1 MAKQKG
7 QLFIISAP
15 SGSGKTTLCEL
26 LVKRMPRLARSVSLT
41 TRLPRRGEKNGKDY
55 VFVTEKKF
63 REKIKRGSLLEW
75 ARNFGYY
82 YGTPKDKVRKLLI
95 GGKDVILAIDVKGAM
110 KVKKL
115 YPNSIFIFIL
125 PPSMEELKKRLKKRR
140 ANDGA
145 EIRTR
150 IETAKKEISYLP
162 MYDYSVINDSIKH
175 AMAEL
180 GCIIKAERRKIAD

>member
-1 MAKQKG
+1 MKKKG

-26 LVKRMPRLARSVSLT
+26 LVKRIPRLARSVSLT

-55 VFVTEKKF
+55 IFVTEKKF

-82 YGTPKDKVRKLLI
+82 YGTPKDKVRKLLA

-110 KVKKL
+110 KVRKL
-115 YPNSIFIFIL
+115 YLDSIFIFIL
-125 PPSMEELKKRLKKRR
+125 PPSMEELKKRLKKRG
-140 ANDGA
+140 ANNGA

-150 IETAKKEISYLP
+150 VEIAKKEISYLP
-162 MYDYSVINDSIKH
+162 MYNYSVINDSIKH

-180 GCIIKAERRKIAD
+180 GRIIKAERRKIGA